1 MRVTVIDPDSGATES
16 LPVEPSTSV
25 GDLLQL
31 SSSLLNVDPSSSV
44 LLLNQRPMNPTDTV
58 GGAGV
63 GENDLLLVVR
73 SAPSM
78 NNASTAPPTTL
89 SSAPSTNN
97 VPAAAPATTGLDF
110 SSIFNR
116 DDEREVGRASGRHN
130 GGLGLA
136 GGGLN
141 LIPAAALARQNSSTV
156 QWAGMSLDD
165 VFQNNTNPAH
175 IVEVIRSQ
183 PNVWKELN
191 YHNSDLAA
199 KLSPDADRDS
209 AVETMRRHLL
219 DSSQQTF
226 MGNYELRRTE
236 AEMEARLASNPY
248 DLEANKYFG
257 DKIAQANVDE
267 QYKQMMTEYPET
279 MGRILMLYI
288 DAEVNGRPCVA
299 FVDSGAQRCVSECMG
314 RAGRLARNYA
324 AIQG

>member
-1 MRVTVIDPDSGATES
+1 
-16 LPVEPSTSV
+16 
-25 GDLLQL
+25 
-31 SSSLLNVDPSSSV
+31 
-44 LLLNQRPMNPTDTV
+44 MNPTDTV

-183 PNVWKELN
+183 PNV
-191 YHNSDLAA
+191 
-199 KLSPDADRDS
+199 
-209 AVETMRRHLL
+209 
-219 DSSQQTF
+219 
-226 MGNYELRRTE
+226 
-236 AEMEARLASNPY
+236 
-248 DLEANKYFG
+248 
-257 DKIAQANVDE
+257 
-267 QYKQMMTEYPET
+267 
-279 MGRILMLYI
+279 
-288 DAEVNGRPCVA
+288 
-299 FVDSGAQRCVSECMG
+299 
-314 RAGRLARNYA
+314 
-324 AIQG
+324 